1 MFDTITGIIIGLIGA
16 ALYWAGFATAAL
28 IIRDGLVKGK
38 PKVNNSNTTNEQF
51 STKYYQK

>member
-1 MFDTITGIIIGLIGA
+1 VLGGVG
-16 ALYWAGFATAAL
+16 GGVVSAL